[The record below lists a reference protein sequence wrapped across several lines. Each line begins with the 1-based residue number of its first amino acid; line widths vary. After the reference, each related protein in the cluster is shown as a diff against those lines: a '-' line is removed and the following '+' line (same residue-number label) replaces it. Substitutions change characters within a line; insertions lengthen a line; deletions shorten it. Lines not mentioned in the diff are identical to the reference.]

1 MSLLQSCVSTLA
13 IRHMAMGNGP
23 IKNLSD
29 LRAPMSDVLGN
40 VSAQLAE
47 LQRYKAR
54 FGELDTRADGPAATD
69 RDEEFELIDNSDE
82 EDEDE
87 VEGSDTEQE

>member
-1 MSLLQSCVSTLA
+1 MTD
-13 IRHMAMGNGP
+13 I
-23 IKNLSD
+23 
-29 LRAPMSDVLGN
+29 LGS
-40 VSAQLAE
+40 VSAQLEE

-54 FGELDTRADGPAATD
+54 FGQLEPQADVVSGGTD
-69 RDEEFELIDNSDE
+69 RDDGFELIDNSDE

>member
-1 MSLLQSCVSTLA
+1 MILQSCVSTLA
-13 IRHMAMGNGP
+13 IRHMAIGNGP
-23 IKNLSD
+23 ISNLGD
-29 LRAPMSDVLGN
+29 LRAPMADVLGN
-40 VSAQLAE
+40 VAKQLNE

-54 FGELDTRADGPAATD
+54 FGELEPAGSSAVAAD
-69 RDEEFELIDNSDE
+69 RDDEFEIIDNSDE